1 MLKSDLFDMEDEDLK
16 KRMSHGHINDDY
28 KACFNILLLRRHE
41 RLVDKT
47 GELVNE
53 TKALVRKTWGL
64 AIATWAVAG
73 AAIVTILIQLFSK
86 GAAGRP

>member
-1 MLKSDLFDMEDEDLK
+1 MLRSDLFEFEDEELK

-41 RLVDKT
+41 KLVDKT

-53 TKALVRKTWGL
+53 TKALVRKTWWL

-73 AAIVTILIQLFSK
+73 ASIVTILIQIFSK
-86 GAAGRP
+86 GSH